1 MQTYPAATVAKQLSS
16 TFTCMKTYR
25 GAEVMKY
32 STLKRLPGS
41 AASKREMNRCV
52 CGTGINSQQRKGA
65 YDAFKFSHV
74 ELPKI

>member
-41 AASKREMNRCV
+41 AASEETALNQASRPRQ
-52 CGTGINSQQRKGA
+52 SQGL
-65 YDAFKFSHV
+65 AFRAERQSWLV
-74 ELPKI
+74 V